1 MKTIGIVDYGRGNL
15 RSVFKALQF
24 LGFEAVIVKE
34 PAKLES
40 CARIILPG
48 VGAFGDGMTQV
59 EKLGFRE
66 VLIQRIRAGV
76 PFLGICLG
84 LQLLFESS
92 EESTGVSGL
101 SVFKG
106 QVPRFQGAI
115 KVPHM
120 GWNQV
125 AFASDK
131 DPKSELTRNI
141 PQNSY
146 FYFVHSYF
154 VKPESKEIVFGKTN
168 YGSEFASAI
177 RKDNVCAVQFHPEKS
192 QSAGLQFL
200 KNWGSAC

>member
-24 LGFEAVIVKE
+24 LGFEALIVKE
-34 PAKLES
+34 PSKLES
-40 CARIILPG
+40 CAKIILPG
-48 VGAFGDGMTQV
+48 VGAFGDGMAQL

-66 VLIQRIRAGV
+66 VLTQRIQAGV

-84 LQLLFESS
+84 FQLLFESS
-92 EESTGVSGL
+92 EESAGVSGL

-106 QVPRFQGAI
+106 RVPRFQGAV

-125 AFASDK
+125 TFAEEKDK
-131 DPKSELTRNI
+131 QNEFTRNI
-141 PQNSY
+141 PQSSY

-154 VKPESKEIVFGKTN
+154 VKPESKKIVFGKTN
-168 YGSEFASAI
+168 YGVEFASAI
-177 RKDNVCAVQFHPEKS
+177 LKDNVCALQFHPEKS
-192 QSAGLQFL
+192 QAVGLQFL
-200 KNWGSAC
+200 KNWGGAC

>member
-1 MKTIGIVDYGRGNL
+1 VKTIGIVDYGRGNL

-24 LGFEAVIVKE
+24 LGFEALIVNN
-34 PAKLES
+34 PDKLKHCEK
-40 CARIILPG
+40 IILPG
-48 VGAFGDGMTQV
+48 VGAFGDGMAQL

-66 VLIQRIRAGV
+66 ALIERIEAGV

-92 EESTGVSGL
+92 EESLGISGL
-101 SVFKG
+101 SIFKG
-106 QVPRFQGAI
+106 RVLRFQGDL

-125 AFASDK
+125 AFAK
-131 DPKSELTRNI
+131 DNALTQNI

-154 VKPESKEIVFGKTN
+154 VKPESKEIIFGKTN
-168 YGSEFASAI
+168 YEIEFTSII

-192 QSAGLQFL
+192 QALGLQFL
-200 KNWGSAC
+200 KNWNNAC